1 MTVLYRVDNRLV
13 HGQIMSAWVP
23 HLKAKRILIASDVVP
38 TNDLQ
43 MQIFQMALPDDCGF
57 EALPIQEAAR
67 WLEEKRHGREST
79 IVLFETIKDAAALFD
94 VGHRF
99 ASLNIGNV
107 HHAPGR
113 ECYTPA
119 VYLGED
125 DLSTLRAMAAR
136 GMQIEIR
143 SLPNE
148 TPTALRARL
157 LEGV

>member
-1 MTVLYRVDNRLV
+1 MTPLYRVDNRLV
-13 HGQIMSAWVP
+13 HGQIISAWVP
-23 HLKAKRILIASDVVP
+23 HVKAKWLLIASDIVP

-43 MQIFQMALPDDCGF
+43 MQIFRMAIPDDCGF
-57 EALPIQEAAR
+57 EALPIREAAR

-79 IVLFETIKDAAALFD
+79 VVLFETIKDAAALFD

-99 ASLNIGNV
+99 ASLNIGNI

-113 ECYTPA
+113 ECHTPA
-119 VYLGED
+119 VYLGAD

-136 GMQIEIR
+136 GMHIEIR

-148 TPTALRARL
+148 TPTDLRAALR
-157 LEGV
+157 EGV